1 MPSPPSEVANVN
13 SRGRKRGTAPPPGGG
28 GARETPK
35 QTVFRIGRSIA
46 HPGSQAQPGTG
57 NVEEP
62 ERPVHLITHDE
73 NVDYAG
79 SGGVG
84 SANVTPPSRAS
95 SGVVEG
101 SMGGEGIDGRD
112 HVQ

>member
-13 SRGRKRGTAPPPGGG
+13 SRGRKRGTGA
-28 GARETPK
+28 ARETPK
-35 QTVFRIGRSIA
+35 QTVFRIGRSIV

-73 NVDYAG
+73 G
-79 SGGVG
+79 LESGAAG
-84 SANVTPPSRAS
+84 SANVTPSSRAS
-95 SGVVEG
+95 SRGVEA
-101 SMGGEGIDGRD
+101 MGERGFEGRD
-112 HVQ
+112 HIR